1 LLNRSEFGYDVAV
14 INQVMR
20 LLVLQSR
27 FDSDPMLEH
36 ERGCFVAA
44 TGREPDELQFH
55 NVVDGV
61 PSFDEVTAF
70 DALIIGGSGD
80 FSVVERDLDFFDP
93 MADLLGLLVD
103 EAFPTFG
110 CCFGFQLLVDALGG
124 SVIRDPENAEI
135 GTFEVAL
142 TEEGLRDPLFGQLPR
157 TFAAQM
163 GHFDRA
169 RALPDGVVNLATS
182 ERCGLQALR
191 VSGSP
196 IWATQF
202 HPELDHN
209 GNRDRCAAYLK
220 EFGAIEGYEA
230 LPSPEAL
237 TILPRFLELTV
248 SPFA

>member
-1 LLNRSEFGYDVAV
+1 
-14 INQVMR
+14 MR

-44 TGREPDELQFH
+44 TGRDLEELHFH
-55 NVVDGV
+55 NVVERV
-61 PSFDEVTAF
+61 PTLDEVTAF
-70 DALIIGGSGD
+70 DAVIIGGSGD

-93 MADLLGLLVD
+93 LADLLRLIVN
-103 EAFPTFG
+103 ETFPTFG

-124 SVIRDPENAEI
+124 TVIRDPGNAEI
-135 GTFEVAL
+135 GSYEVEL

-157 TFAAQM
+157 TFTAQM

-169 RALPDGVVNLATS
+169 RALPEGVPNLASS
-182 ERCGLQALR
+182 ERCGLQAFR
-191 VSGSP
+191 VPGAP

-209 GNRDRCAAYLK
+209 GNRDRCVAYLK
-220 EFGAIEGYEA
+220 EFSSIDDYEA
-230 LPSPEAL
+230 LPSPDAL
-237 TILPRFLELTV
+237 TILPKFLELTV
-248 SPFA
+248 PSGA